1 MKKVVVSGLK
11 LRLFEQTFKK
21 VNDKERLFAYLES
34 LLEATRGRESYS
46 FLVPKKV
53 VHENPVDEVACAEQ
67 IAFDIR
73 LLDLGN
79 AVNDGAR
86 KVLDECVKEWFESV
100 KQRNLSSANEGAQ
113 DEASTPDYPGILAI
127 FSNKKVGER
136 FVDNLKK
143 ETARAGT
150 NGLSLGRLAAATHQR
165 HELNN
170 IHPKWGEWESFWG
183 EVKRCLNIPSARYA
197 YRRQY
202 LLNLLKKPRN

>member
-1 MKKVVVSGLK
+1 
-11 LRLFEQTFKK
+11 
-21 VNDKERLFAYLES
+21 
-34 LLEATRGRESYS
+34 
-46 FLVPKKV
+46 
-53 VHENPVDEVACAEQ
+53 ACAEQ
-67 IAFDIR
+67 RAFDIR
-73 LLDLGN
+73 QLKKDRAAN
-79 AVNDGAR
+79 SEAR
-86 KVLDECVKEWFESV
+86 EVLNECVKEWFESV

-127 FSNKKVGER
+127 FLNKKVGER

-202 LLNLLKKPRN
+202 LLNLSKKPRN